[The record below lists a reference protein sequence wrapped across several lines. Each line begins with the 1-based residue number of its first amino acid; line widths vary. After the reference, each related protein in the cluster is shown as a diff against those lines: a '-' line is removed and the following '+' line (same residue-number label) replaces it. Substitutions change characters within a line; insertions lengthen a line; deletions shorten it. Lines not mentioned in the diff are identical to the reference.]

1 MKYYMILLIKGRV
14 VEICSFDT
22 EEARDDAVRHHRG
35 VLLATAGVLGGSYDE
50 VQTLN
55 EVR

>member
-1 MKYYMILLIKGRV
+1 MILLHRGQV
-14 VEICSFDT
+14 VEICSFDD
-22 EEARDDAVRHHRG
+22 EESRDEAVGHHRG
-35 VLLATAGVLGGSYDE
+35 VCNACAPGIDGSYDE

>member
-1 MKYYMILLIKGRV
+1 MTFYIILLRYHKV
-14 VEICSFDT
+14 VEICSFD
-22 EEARDDAVRHHRG
+22 EEDARNR
-35 VLLATAGVLGGSYDE
+35 TAENLQAQMREWSEYDE

>member
-1 MKYYMILLIKGRV
+1 MILLHRGQV
-14 VEICSFDT
+14 VEICSFDD
-22 EEARDDAVRHHRG
+22 EEARDDAVLHHRG
-35 VLLATAGVLGGSYDE
+35 VLDAAAPTGWQGSYDE